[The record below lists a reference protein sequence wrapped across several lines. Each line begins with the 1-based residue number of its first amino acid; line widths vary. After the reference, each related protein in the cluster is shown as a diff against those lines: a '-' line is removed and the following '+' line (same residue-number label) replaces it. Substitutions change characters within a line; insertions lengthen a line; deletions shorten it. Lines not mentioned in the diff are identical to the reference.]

1 MSRHARIGELL
12 SRMVPLSGHDVEE
25 ILQEQTANPRR
36 FGDIA
41 LSWGLCRPEHVWQ
54 AWCQQSTGGN
64 ETVDLE
70 KIGVDAQAA
79 GMLPAEVARL
89 HHVIPLRVA
98 GDAMLL
104 ASANGAARHSAE
116 LSALVQRRVL
126 FVHAEMTQLERM
138 LDRYYPPSNPA

>member
-1 MSRHARIGELL
+1 MRRARIGELL
-12 SRMVPLSGHDVEE
+12 SKMVPLSGHDVEE

-41 LSWGLCRPEHVWQ
+41 LSWGLCRPEHIWE
-54 AWCQQSTGGN
+54 AWVQQSNGT
-64 ETVDLE
+64 EVVDLE

-79 GMLPAEVARL
+79 ALLPGDVARL

-104 ASANGAARHSAE
+104 ASANGAVEHADE
-116 LSALVQRRVL
+116 LSKLVQRRVM
-126 FVHAEMTQLERM
+126 FVSADLAQVERM
-138 LDRYYPPSNPA
+138 LDRYNPPAIPE